1 MYSLKD
7 LGERGVVFIDTS
19 VIPPKVRDGSY
30 LETLANMSGQS
41 REQLQRW
48 FLEGLDTDAVLVSPK
63 VLEEHAS
70 SVSGL
75 NTRLETAGRLHSR
88 NTRKKATNGYL
99 LAKRYVESNVERMQK
114 CLYFSEQ
121 LGEMLSN
128 LVSSIAEHAKVSQY
142 NTLLMPGF
150 TDEQVVGDAFAW
162 NLREPGNN
170 TAICSDDTRLLS
182 LGATLH
188 RFLISN
194 LPADFSKIVAVS
206 PIRFYRPYKNGFRQC
221 HPRDFDMRNFSYDLK
236 EIVEELQTDV
246 RVPLS
251 FWDSISAA

>member
-1 MYSLKD
+1 M
-7 LGERGVVFIDTS
+7 VFIDTS

-30 LETLANMSGQS
+30 LDTLANMSDQS
-41 REQLQRW
+41 REQAQRW

-88 NTRKKATNGYL
+88 NTRKKTANGYL
-99 LAKRYVESNVERMQK
+99 NAKRFVEANVERMQK
-114 CLYFSEQ
+114 CLYFSER
-121 LGEMLSN
+121 LGEMLSD
-128 LVSSIAEHAKVSQY
+128 LVSGIAAYAKVSQY

-150 TDEQVVGDAFAW
+150 TDEQVVGDAFTW
-162 NLREPGNN
+162 NFREPGNN
-170 TAICSDDTRLLS
+170 TAICSDDTRLLRLAAS
-182 LGATLH
+182 LH

-194 LPADFSKIVAVS
+194 LPADFSKIVAKS
-206 PIRFYRPYKNGFRQC
+206 PIKFYRPCRNGFQQC
-221 HPRDFDMRNFSYDLK
+221 RPRDYGMRTFSYELSG
-236 EIVEELQTDV
+236 IVEELQTDV

-251 FWDSISAA
+251 FLDTISAA